1 MNLFKKTTA
10 TLALVALLS
19 GIFSTGVSAASTAEI
34 EAANFLAKAGII
46 VDHQDNPDAYSLDQ
60 NVLRQEIAAVA
71 RWIANLEKK
80 TTCDGTFKDV
90 SATKPNDWACY
101 TIEQLSDNGL
111 IALNENFRPEDNISK
126 AEGIG
131 MIVKAAFGDK
141 YEYDATLE
149 TTWQE
154 QVVAFAVS
162 EGVTSNFTNYDTPAT
177 RGFVF
182 AAWSNAMQS
191 NPDNGEDIKKI
202 MCELLGI
209 CDEEGEDKEGED
221 KDPTTPVVKGSF
233 EITLNPKTPAAQTI
247 PKSGLVPFG
256 KFDISA
262 GKEDVKIESVKL
274 TREGL
279 SERTDIRRVYF
290 EKDGIRVSNRSSVGI
305 DEDAV
310 VTFTPALTVRAGSTE
325 TLDLIVEM
333 KSTGGGAAV
342 GAEHRFAIKSESD
355 VDASTTVGG
364 TYPLRTALM
373 RVGSYKVEEVE
384 VTPVSSNATH
394 NVGAE
399 KALLTEFQL
408 TTNGE
413 RDNLFKSITMRNAG
427 TADAGASLTNIEL
440 HRDGKK
446 VSSEVVVTGRDI
458 TIYVNDTIK
467 NGRSENYQVRADITG
482 AERTDE
488 TYQLEIRNESDLTV
502 VEENTGFSAPVNL
515 GGTVAKPWGVV
526 TVEWGDFLV
535 SRDTAYTLNQTVS
548 SSTNDVVLYA
558 AKINVKEEVSIEDAE
573 VTMFITD
580 KAEEKLN
587 LENFSSLRLL
597 VGGATVA
604 TYTPN
609 DEDKTK
615 TKVTFK
621 FESNFNVRA
630 GQSTMQIT
638 WNLKSNVAK
647 DSKFTIETVDLWG
660 TVKKEIRYVSNDE
673 KVTVN
678 GTAKGIATTVAD
690 GDLNLTRN
698 DGIDNNNIVPGSTD
712 KLVLG
717 FSARAND
724 VSDVKITGMN
734 FEIVKVESSATS
746 SGSIDIKDISNVR
759 LYKDGKLV
767 QNGTR
772 NNFDFN
778 SLDITLA
785 KNTSSNFELLVD
797 FSNSI
802 KKGKEFQVVLNGK
815 WINARNVSSNKQI
828 KFESTTSVVKSREF
842 KFTDGGELRLTKN
855 SSQIQ
860 TSILTPSSSET
871 SVFKFD
877 LRADDDDIMVTDIYV
892 TNTLPK
898 GDDDAD
904 KAHLNLNDSL
914 RGSSLYIGGK
924 TYNGSIIGTN
934 KIHFAIG
941 ANGLVVKRDQI
952 VTWDV
957 RIALHDSSKRSNV
970 KLQLAIQEA
979 ATGDNTE
986 VSGTV
991 KGIKAISDSTGE
1003 ELTTIAWDDKVESNT
1018 HLVARSKPTV
1028 AMSNFNA
1035 SSTDLYKFTV
1045 TADSN
1050 RKIILNEV
1058 DLKLSGTA
1066 KLTKGKI
1073 TIYRD
1078 SQNANN
1084 AVFYKM
1090 LEGIAIPGS
1099 DAAMTKTNA
1108 TLTGTGRTA
1117 TITVTGANIVAGDE
1131 FKVVFADT
1139 AAAFTGGTATYTAV
1153 ADDTNET
1160 VATKLAEQ
1168 IKAIAGSI
1176 EDATAA
1182 TGVITVKIKDGP
1194 DLVLDNQ
1201 PVVTVVQT
1209 PAATWTKDWVDA
1221 GKASKEIAEGQTVT
1235 FYVALDDAE
1244 WYKADERREAQIVGI
1259 KYTDEVDAGF
1269 EAEIN
1274 ATDYNVWVPTTSS
1287 SYQY

>member
-46 VDHQDNPDAYSLDQ
+46 VDHQDNPDAYNLDQ

-126 AEGIG
+126 SEGIG

-162 EGVTSNFTNYDTPAT
+162 EGVTSNFTNYDIPAT

-247 PKSGLVPFG
+247 PRSGLVPFG

-290 EKDGIRVSNRSSVGI
+290 EKDGIRVSNRASVGI

-333 KSTGGGAAV
+333 KSTGDGAAV

-373 RVGSYKVEEVE
+373 RVGSYKVEEVK
-384 VTPVSSNATH
+384 VTPVSSDTTH

-515 GGTVAKPWGVV
+515 GGVTVAKPWGVV

-573 VTMFITD
+573 VTMSITD
-580 KAEEKLN
+580 KAAEKLN

-734 FEIVKVESSATS
+734 FELKTNT
-746 SGSIDIKDISNVR
+746 GSIDIKDISNVR

-778 SLDITLA
+778 SLDITLT

-802 KKGKEFQVVLNGK
+802 KKDQVFQVVLPTKG
-815 WINARNVSSNKQI
+815 WITARNVSSNKQI
-828 KFESTTSVVKSREF
+828 AFEGTNPIVESREF

-860 TSILTPSSSET
+860 NSILTPSSSET

-898 GDDDAD
+898 ADDTD

-941 ANGLVVKRDQI
+941 ANGLVIKRDQI

-979 ATGDNTE
+979 AAGDNTE

-1003 ELTTIAWDDKVESNT
+1003 ELTTIAWDTKVESNT

-1099 DAAMTKTNA
+1099 NAAMTKTDF
-1108 TLTGTGRTA
+1108 TTGTGRTA
-1117 TITVTGANIVAGDE
+1117 TITVTGANILAGDK
-1131 FKVVFADT
+1131 FDVTFASST
-1139 AAAFTGGTATYTAV
+1139 GAFTGGTATYTAV
-1153 ADDTNET
+1153 AGDTNIT
-1160 VATKLAEQ
+1160 VATKLAAK
-1168 IKAIAGSI
+1168 IKAIANSI
-1176 EDATAA
+1176 EDATADD
-1182 TGVITVKIKDGP
+1182 TGVITVKAKDAI
-1194 DLVLDNQ
+1194 VIAAANQ
-1201 PVVTVVQT
+1201 PVTAVVQT
-1209 PAATWTKDWVDA
+1209 PAATTKDWVDA

-1244 WYKADERREAQIVGI
+1244 WYKAEDRREAQIVGI
-1259 KYTDEVDAGF
+1259 EYTDEVDEGF
-1269 EAEIN
+1269 KEKIN